1 MAGSIVS
8 SITKQPVKG
17 LGIVR
22 AKAAITVTAGG
33 VASPT
38 VIGSF
43 FGRIVRVIYD
53 ADTLDTNSVV
63 TVADAD
69 SGASLLVLTHP
80 GTSDLNFRPTSNI
93 TDNTGTAVTAATTA
107 PDVNRDI
114 FVAGKVS
121 VGVTGGGT
129 STSGAITLV
138 IEQP

>member
-8 SITKQPVKG
+8 SVVKQPVKG

-22 AKAAITVTAGG
+22 VKAAITVNASG
-33 VASPT
+33 VATAT

-53 ADTLDTNSVV
+53 ADTLDTACTV

-69 SGASLLVLTHP
+69 SGAALLTLASP
-80 GTSDLNFRPTSNI
+80 GTSDLNFRPSSVVR
-93 TDNTGTAVTAATTA
+93 DNTGTAVTAAATA
-107 PDVNRDI
+107 VDVNRDI
-114 FVAGKVS
+114 FVAGKIS
-121 VGVTGGGT
+121 VGVTAGGT